1 MSKKLL
7 AEVIEYMNQEASR
20 LAPEV
25 KAEELCDNGAIYY
38 MNGNDGTAFDWS
50 CNDRLC
56 EFYKFYKSTE
66 YGFIKVF
73 VNKNGYLDGYLYK
86 DSGKANGI
94 ELGRVYWGE
103 NKAKQLRYFIGSKTD
118 NIGRYDEI
126 VCDSNNNIII

>member
-1 MSKKLL
+1 MSKKIL
-7 AEVIEYMNQEASR
+7 AEVIEYLNNEASR

-38 MNGNDGTAFDWS
+38 MNGNDGTDFDWA

-73 VNKNGYLDGYLYK
+73 VEKSGYMRGYLYK
-86 DSGKANGI
+86 DEGKGNAI
-94 ELGRVYWGE
+94 FLEEKYLGKE
-103 NKAKQLRYFIGSKTD
+103 KAKQLRYFIQKRTD
-118 NIGRYDEI
+118 DINRWDEPI
-126 VCDSNNNIII
+126 CDSNYNIII